1 MADYA
6 DTPLDHLW
14 KEYGQVFC
22 DFDDLSLARWL
33 AQTLGQLEGR
43 AWRVSHPL
51 VGAYR
56 LGAQAGHQRQ
66 IWFKRL
72 ASPPPAY
79 RESPCCRAPLLP
91 LFTRDVLDSGLT
103 CLHCNDTAVPL
114 EEVPADLQDEIRRW
128 ADDYASTHAVAHWDD
143 AQRRQSGNYE
153 AKVEDAAQQVELLL
167 SQAGRQIVPRFLDHF
182 PAVIWEDHDE
192 CLEVRPE
199 DVPV

>member
-1 MADYA
+1 MPDFSDA
-6 DTPLDHLW
+6 PLDNLW
-14 KEYGQVFC
+14 KEYGQVFR

-43 AWRVSHPL
+43 AWRLSHPL

-56 LGAQAGHQRQ
+56 LGAQAGHHRQ

-91 LFTRDVLDSGLT
+91 LFTRDVLDNGLT
-103 CLHCNDTAVPL
+103 CLHCSETAVPL
-114 EEVPADLQDEIRRW
+114 EEVPGDLQDDVRRW
-128 ADDYASTHAVAHWDD
+128 AEEYANAHAVAHWDD
-143 AQRRQSGNYE
+143 AQRRQSGNYD
-153 AKVEDAAQQVELLL
+153 AKAEDAAQQVEQLL
-167 SQAGRQIVPRFLDHF
+167 SQASRQIVPKLLDHF
-182 PAVIWEDHDE
+182 PAVVWEDQDE

-199 DVPV
+199 DVAV

>member
-14 KEYGQVFC
+14 KEYGQVFR

-128 ADDYASTHAVAHWDD
+128 ADEYASTHAVAHWDD
-143 AQRRQSGNYE
+143 GQRRQSGNYD